1 MQIFLCVQC
10 ISGRALSKTSF
21 LSIISWQAWKKLLW
35 YLNKCVESMKLR
47 NLVRQSLLYS
57 QALKLG
63 TLREHSSYS
72 MLDPNILAF
81 YGSASTSEPDSRLA
95 PQDSDPK
102 RGSKKDQCPLWSA
115 FDPNERV
122 CSKMNRRF
130 RKLIC
135 KYLFAKYVFEVTVR
149 KKLVSP
155 KMTHHSVLYTAF
167 TRIINTFIP
176 YV

>member
-21 LSIISWQAWKKLLW
+21 YRLSHD
-35 YLNKCVESMKLR
+35 
-47 NLVRQSLLYS
+47 
-57 QALKLG
+57 KLG
-63 TLREHSSYS
+63 KSYFGTWTNVWNPWNFAILWDSPYYTHKLWSWEHYGNIQA

-81 YGSASTSEPDSRLA
+81 YGSASTSESDSRLA